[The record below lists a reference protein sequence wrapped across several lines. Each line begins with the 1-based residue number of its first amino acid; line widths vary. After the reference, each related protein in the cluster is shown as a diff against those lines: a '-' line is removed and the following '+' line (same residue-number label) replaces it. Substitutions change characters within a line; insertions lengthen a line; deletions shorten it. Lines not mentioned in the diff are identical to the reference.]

1 MAINTISFVI
11 ITGISGAGKTEAMK
25 AFEDLGYFC
34 VDNLP
39 PVLLPKFAELCAQS
53 EGRINRIA
61 LVVDI
66 RGGGFFDSLLASL
79 ALLEEAGY
87 SYEILYLEA
96 EDEVIIRRF
105 KESRRRHPLAGEGR
119 IADGIQ
125 AERSRLENVK
135 GKASMIIDTSNLTV
149 RQLREKI
156 TERFGQLNDGQK
168 MIITIVSFGFGHGIP
183 LDADLIF
190 DVRFLPNPYY
200 VDSLRDLDGNY
211 QEVADYV
218 LKWPVT
224 AKFLAKLY
232 DFISFLIPQYIN
244 EGKLQLVIGIGCTGG
259 RHRSVT
265 IANQLREFLKA
276 KGYKA
281 VVEHRDIS

>member
-1 MAINTISFVI
+1 
-11 ITGISGAGKTEAMK
+11 MK

-66 RGGGFFDSLLASL
+66 RGGGFFDSLLSSL
-79 ALLEEAGY
+79 SLLEEAGY
-87 SYEILYLEA
+87 TYEILYLEA

-125 AERSRLENVK
+125 AERSRLENLK

-156 TERFGQLNDGQK
+156 TGRFSHVNETQK
-168 MIITIVSFGFGHGIP
+168 MVITIVSFGFGHGIP

-190 DVRFLPNPYY
+190 DVRFLPNPHY
-200 VDSLRDLDGNY
+200 VDSLRELDGNN

-224 AKFLAKLY
+224 AKFLSKLY
-232 DFISFLIPQYIN
+232 EFVAFLIPHYIN

-265 IANQLREFLKA
+265 VANQLREFIKA

-281 VVEHRDIS
+281 LVEHRDIS

>member
-1 MAINTISFVI
+1 MAISTISFVI
-11 ITGISGAGKTEAMK
+11 ITGISGAGKSEAMK

-66 RGGGFFDSLLASL
+66 RGGGFFDSLFSSL
-79 ALLEEAGY
+79 SLLEEAGY
-87 SYEILYLEA
+87 TYEILYLEA

-125 AERSRLENVK
+125 AEKSRLENLK

-156 TERFGQLNDGQK
+156 TDRFSQTNEAQK
-168 MIITIVSFGFGHGIP
+168 MLITILSFGFSHGIP

-200 VDSLRDLDGNY
+200 VDSLRELDGNY
-211 QEVADYV
+211 QEVTDYV

-224 AKFLAKLY
+224 AKFLSKLY
-232 DFISFLIPQYIN
+232 EFVAFLIPHYIN

-265 IANQLREFLKA
+265 VANQLQEFLKA

-281 VVEHRDIS
+281 LVEHRDVS

>member
-1 MAINTISFVI
+1 MVINTIRFVI
-11 ITGISGAGKTEAMK
+11 ITGISGAGKSEAMK

-39 PVLLPKFAELCAQS
+39 PILLPKFAELCAQS

-66 RGGGFFDSLLASL
+66 RGGGFFDSLFSSL
-79 ALLEEAGY
+79 HLLEEEGY

-96 EDEVIIRRF
+96 EDDVIIRRF
-105 KESRRRHPLAGEGR
+105 KESRRPHPLAGEGR
-119 IADGIQ
+119 IADAIQ
-125 AERSRLENVK
+125 AEKSRLEKIK
-135 GKASMIIDTSNLTV
+135 GKASLIIDTSNLTA

-156 TERFGQLNDGQK
+156 INRFSQGQEGKQ
-168 MIITIVSFGFGHGIP
+168 MVITIVSFGFSHGIP
-183 LDADLIF
+183 LDADLVF

-200 VDSLRDLDGNY
+200 VDSLRALDGNSP
-211 QEVADYV
+211 EVSDYV

-224 AKFLAKLY
+224 TKFLSKFYHLI
-232 DFISFLIPQYIN
+232 DFLIPQYIT
-244 EGKLQLVIGIGCTGG
+244 EGKSQLVIGIGCTGG
-259 RHRSVT
+259 HHRSVT
-265 IANQLREFLKA
+265 IANKLREFLQA

-281 VVEHRDIS
+281 LVEHRDIS